1 MTTGDAAVA
10 PPVAEE
16 PGPRSWRRAFDDLR
30 GGWRQRPLWGYL
42 GWQDIKQRY
51 RRSVL
56 GPLWISITMGVI
68 ATAMGI
74 LYGAL
79 FHEPI
84 QTFLPYVATGLLIWN
99 FINGCILEGSE
110 VFIANEGLIRFLPAP
125 LTLHVYRLVWRQ
137 TLFFAHNLVIWA
149 LLMIIFQQPVHWS
162 SLLAIPAFA
171 VLALNGAWI
180 AVLAGIVATR
190 FRDIPPII
198 GSLTQLLFFMTPIVW
213 SYDRLRS
220 NPLAAYVELN
230 PVMHFVEILR
240 EPLLGQEIV
249 AAPLDRGRRDHRCRL
264 RCCAGLPAQLPRP
277 RGLLGVAMVSI
288 DIEGAAVDFPIFDAK
303 TRSLKKAVLGRA
315 GGRIGTNSK
324 VPIIEALRDIIG
336 LAAHTATGWRSS
348 GTTGRASPRC
358 CGSWRASTSRRGA
371 RRGCWGR
378 SRRCS
383 TWPSAWTRRS
393 PASTTSSSAA
403 SSSA

>member
-1 MTTGDAAVA
+1 VAQAMTTGDAAVA
-10 PPVAEE
+10 PPPVAME

-30 GGWRQRPLWGYL
+30 SGWRQRALWGYL

-137 TLFFAHNLVIWA
+137 TLFFLHNLVVWA

-162 SLLAIPAFA
+162 SLLAVPAFV

-180 AVLAGIVATR
+180 AILAGIVATR

-198 GSLTQLLFFMTPIVW
+198 ASLTQLLFFMTPIVW
-213 SYDRLRS
+213 SYERLAS
-220 NPLAAYVELN
+220 NPLAAYIELN
-230 PVMHFVEILR
+230 PVLHFVEILR
-240 EPLLGQEIV
+240 EPLLGQAIV
-249 AAPLDRGRRDHRCRL
+249 ARHWIVVGVITVVGCAAALVCL
-264 RCCAGLPAQLPRP
+264 RNYRAR
-277 RGLLGVAMVSI
+277 VAYWV
-288 DIEGAAVDFPIFDAK
+288 
-303 TRSLKKAVLGRA
+303 
-315 GGRIGTNSK
+315 
-324 VPIIEALRDIIG
+324 
-336 LAAHTATGWRSS
+336 
-348 GTTGRASPRC
+348 
-358 CGSWRASTSRRGA
+358 
-371 RRGCWGR
+371 
-378 SRRCS
+378 
-383 TWPSAWTRRS
+383 
-393 PASTTSSSAA
+393 
-403 SSSA
+403 